1 MKRTNLVSYTVED
14 VSQVCITYGLFTAQ
28 ETSGN
33 QIHVYVGSEAMNDAV
48 ALYLTHCDREQQER
62 FMQALTDHI
71 RKADQ
76 VQA

>member
-71 RKADQ
+71 RKVDSIEA
-76 VQA
+76 